1 MLSKEEAPEVLRRL
15 IRQRTVVDLAALFEV
30 LGTRSRMT
38 VFRRL
43 REVGYHS
50 SFTHTGRYYTLSQ
63 IPQLD
68 ELGLWFFR
76 EVGFSRVG
84 TLKETVAT
92 RVEEAAEGCTHGEL
106 QRLLRVRA
114 HNVLLDLFREGR
126 VGREQ
131 LEEGLLYVSSNR
143 ERAAAQ
149 IAGRREAVRM
159 AAQATLS
166 PEETVEVL
174 IEALRASPEIPTP
187 ATVAERLAA
196 RGAKIEAGRVQQ
208 VYQVYGL
215 VPEKKT
221 SVSGPSPP

>member
-1 MLSKEEAPEVLRRL
+1 MLSKEDAPEALRKLFR
-15 IRQRTVVDLAALFEV
+15 RRTVVDLAALFEV

-50 SFTHTGRYYTLSQ
+50 SFTHTGRYYALSQ
-63 IPQLD
+63 IPQFD

-92 RVEEAAEGCTHGEL
+92 RVEETSEGCTHGEL

-126 VGREQ
+126 VAREQ
-131 LEEGLLYVSSNR
+131 LEEGLLYVSTNH

-149 IAGRREAVRM
+149 LARRREAARIT
-159 AAQATLS
+159 AQAALTI
-166 PEETVEVL
+166 EETVEVL
-174 IEALRASPEIPTP
+174 VEALRGSPEIPTP
-187 ATVAERLAA
+187 AIVAERLAA
-196 RGAKIEAGRVQQ
+196 RGAKIEARRVQQ
-208 VYQVYGL
+208 VYHVYGL
-215 VPEKKT
+215 VAEKKT
-221 SVSGPSPP
+221 SGSGPSPP